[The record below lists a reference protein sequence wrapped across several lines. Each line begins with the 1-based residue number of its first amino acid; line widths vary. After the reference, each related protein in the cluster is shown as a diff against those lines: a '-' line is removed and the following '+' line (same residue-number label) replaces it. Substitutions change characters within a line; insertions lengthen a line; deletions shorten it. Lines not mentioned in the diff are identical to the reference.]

1 MECNAKI
8 YLTYC
13 GCILHFQPRFKDDIT
28 ICGRKD
34 EACIDEVTEKI
45 QMQKNASFV
54 CDCLPGCFEITYD
67 AEISM
72 APLLQQAPILAT
84 KGLLGS
90 NVSVV
95 HIYHKD
101 LYIRSQRKEGVFHWK
116 HFRSISF
123 HVSK

>member
-13 GCILHFQPRFKDDIT
+13 GCILYFQPRFEDDIT

-34 EACIDEVTEKI
+34 EACIEEVTEQI

-54 CDCLPGCFEITYD
+54 CNCLPGCFEIKYD

-72 APLLQQAPILAT
+72 APLLKQTPLLAT
-84 KGLLGS
+84 KGLEGP
-90 NVSVV
+90 NVSVT
-95 HIYHKD
+95 HIYYKNMF
-101 LYIRSQRKEGVFHWK
+101 YRSEKKEGEIFC
-116 HFRSISF
+116 
-123 HVSK
+123 